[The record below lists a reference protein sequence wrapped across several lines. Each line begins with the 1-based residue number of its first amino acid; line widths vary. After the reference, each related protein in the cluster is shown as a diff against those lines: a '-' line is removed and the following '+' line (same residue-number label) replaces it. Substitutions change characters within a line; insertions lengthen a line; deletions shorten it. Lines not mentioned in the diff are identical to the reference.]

1 VSELFDDD
9 PRDAPPRSASG
20 RSRALIITAV
30 VLAVL
35 FFLLTTFASLWTDH
49 LWFERLGYG
58 SVFARLF
65 WVRTGLFLAFGLVM
79 GGTVATAVTL
89 AYRRRPL
96 IQSSAS
102 DTGLERYRDAVTPIR
117 TWLLVGVSVIAGVFA
132 GASGAGKWRTYL
144 LWRNGGDFGTDDP
157 YFGRDIGFYVFDL
170 PWWHLIVNLVMAATV
185 VALLLSLL
193 VHYLY
198 GGIRLQAQRDKVS
211 GPAQLQLSTLIAI
224 FVLAKAADYW
234 LDRYD
239 LVHGDG
245 PKMTGISFT
254 DDHAVLPAKAIL
266 AGIAV
271 ICAVLFLVNLWRRT
285 WLLPGVG
292 AALLVISAILLGL
305 IWPAIVQG
313 FQVRPSPDK
322 ETPYLAKN
330 IESTRQAYDIDDST
344 VTVENYTAQANADGP
359 PSLGTDLDRQVASA
373 PLVDPQLVH
382 SLFEESQQAR
392 SYYSLQQPLDV
403 DRYKIDDKDRALVLG
418 VRELDQTGIDAR
430 DRTWTNLH
438 TTYTHGSGVIAA
450 YANQRPRDDRT
461 ESVDIQWAQGNQ
473 TTEGDQPAQNDLV
486 DGGPGEFEQRVYF
499 GEKST
504 SYAVVGRPEGASPV
518 ELDLGV
524 GEDADT
530 HTTYDGEGGVPI
542 GSTFRRLLYGIKY
555 GSSSFLLS
563 GRMNE
568 NSEILYN
575 RTPRERVE
583 KVAPWLTLDDDA
595 YPVVVD
601 GRIQW
606 VLDGYTTTDRYPG
619 AERDSFKTMTDDTLQ
634 QDTGLRTLPTDQIN
648 YMRNAVKATVDAYDG
663 TVRLYAWDE
672 SDPILKAWAKVFEG
686 TVLPKSAIP
695 SDLLP
700 HLRYPEDLFKVQR
713 YQLAKYHVTDA
724 TAFLQ
729 GSDWWEVPR
738 DPNPVSASAVHL
750 APPYRMFLDAPGS
763 DEEVWSLSTTFS
775 PTKRNNLSAVM
786 TVNSDA
792 TSEGYG
798 KIQVLERL
806 DQQTQGPRQV
816 ASDLKNDSAISNA
829 LLPYQGTGSLLSYG
843 NLLTIPTTSHGLMYL
858 MPIYARQGTS
868 SPYPKLAYVLVSY
881 DKHLGY
887 GQTLQE
893 AITSALKAS
902 ATQSPTETPP
912 PTSPPTPSSTPA
924 PSKTP
929 SPTPGNP
936 DARARRLLD
945 EAQSLFTQAETAGK
959 AGNFTQR
966 EKLLKKAQQKIAQ
979 AVDLLG

>member
-1 VSELFDDD
+1 MSELFDDD
-9 PRDAPPRSASG
+9 PRDAPPRGTSG
-20 RSRALIITAV
+20 RTRALIITAV
-30 VLAVL
+30 ALAL
-35 FFLLTTFASLWTDH
+35 MFFLLTTFASLWTDH
-49 LWFERLGYG
+49 LWFDQIGYG
-58 SVFARLF
+58 SVFTRLF
-65 WVRTGLFLAFGLVM
+65 WVRTGLFFAFGLVM
-79 GGTVATAVTL
+79 GGTVAATIML
-89 AYRRRPL
+89 AYRHRPL
-96 IQSSAS
+96 FHPSSGEN
-102 DTGLERYRDAVTPIR
+102 GLERYREAVTPIR

-144 LWRNGGDFGTDDP
+144 LWRNGGDFGRKDA
-157 YFGRDIGFYVFDL
+157 YFGKDIGFYVFDL
-170 PWWHLIVNLVMAATV
+170 PWWHLVVNFIMAATV

-211 GPAQLQLSTLIAI
+211 GPAQIQLSCLIAI

-271 ICAVLFLVNLWRRT
+271 ICAVLFLVNIWRRT

-330 IESTRQAYDIDDST
+330 IDATRQAYDIDDAD
-344 VTVENYTAQANADGP
+344 VTVENYTAQAAATGSQ
-359 PSLGTDLDRQVASA
+359 SLGGDLDKQVASA
-373 PLVDPQLVH
+373 PLVDPLLVH
-382 SLFEESQQAR
+382 DLFEESQQAR

-403 DRYKIDDKDRALVLG
+403 DRYTIDGRDRALVLG
-418 VRELDQTGIDAR
+418 VRELDQNGIDPR

-450 YANQRPRDDRT
+450 YANQRARDDKT

-473 TTEGDQPAQNDLV
+473 TTDGDQPAQNDLV
-486 DGGPGEFEQRVYF
+486 DGGPGKFEQRVYF

-530 HTTYDGEGGVPI
+530 HTTYDGAGGVPI
-542 GSTFRRLLYGIKY
+542 GSTFRKLLYGIKF

-568 NSEILYN
+568 NSQILYN

-601 GRIQW
+601 GRILW

-619 AERDSFKTMTDDTLQ
+619 AERDSFKEMTDDTLQ

-672 SDPILKAWAKVFEG
+672 SDPILKAWAKVFDG

-695 SDLLP
+695 DDLMS

-724 TAFLQ
+724 RAFQQ
-729 GSDWWEVPR
+729 GSDWWQVPL
-738 DPNPVSASAVHL
+738 DPNSPVDHL
-750 APPYRMFLDAPGS
+750 MAPYRMFLDAPGS
-763 DEEVWSLSTTFS
+763 DKEVWSLSTTFS

-792 TSEGYG
+792 TSADYG
-798 KIQVLERL
+798 QIQVLERL

-816 ASDLKNDSAISNA
+816 ASDLKNDSAISQA
-829 LLPYQGTGSLLSYG
+829 LLPFRGTGSLLNYG
-843 NLLTIPTTSHGLMYL
+843 NLLTIPTTSHGLIYL

-887 GQTLQE
+887 GTTLQA
-893 AITSALKAS
+893 AITSALR
-902 ATQSPTETPP
+902 ATSTPTPTESPT
-912 PTSPPTPSSTPA
+912 PTP
-924 PSKTP
+924 TP
-929 SPTPGNP
+929 SPTPSGSPSVSPGGN
-936 DARARRLLD
+936 AEAQARRLLD
-945 EAQSLFTQAETAGK
+945 DAQSLFTQAEAAGK
-959 AGNFTQR
+959 EGNFSKR
-966 EKLLKKAQQKIAQ
+966 EDLLKQAQAKVAQ
-979 AVDLLG
+979 AVDLLNG

>member
-9 PRDAPPRSASG
+9 PRDTPTRTSG
-20 RSRALIITAV
+20 RTRALIITAV
-30 VLAVL
+30 ALAL
-35 FFLLTTFASLWTDH
+35 FFFLLTTFASLWTDH
-49 LWFERLGYG
+49 LWFDQLGYG
-58 SVFARLF
+58 SVFNKLF
-65 WVRTGLFLAFGLVM
+65 WVRTGLFLGFGLVM
-79 GGTVATAVTL
+79 GGGVAATIVL
-89 AYRRRPL
+89 AYRNRPL
-96 IQSSAS
+96 FNPTSGDS
-102 DTGLERYRDAVTPIR
+102 GLERYRDAINPIR

-144 LWRNGGDFGTDDP
+144 LWRNGGSFGTKDA
-157 YFGRDIGFYVFDL
+157 YFGKDIGFYVFDL
-170 PWWHLIVNLVMAATV
+170 PWWHLVVNFIMAATI

-198 GGIRLQAQRDKVS
+198 GGIRLQAQRDRVS
-211 GPAQLQLSTLIAI
+211 RPAQVQLSTLIAI
-224 FVLAKAADYW
+224 FVLAKAVDYW

-271 ICAVLFLVNLWRRT
+271 ICAALFLVNIWRRT

-292 AALLVISAILLGL
+292 AALLVVSAILLGL

-330 IESTRQAYDIDDST
+330 IAATRQAYAIDKANVS
-344 VTVENYTAQANADGP
+344 VENYTAQASATASQ
-359 PSLGTDLDRQVASA
+359 SLASDLDKQVASA
-373 PLVDPQLVH
+373 PLVDPLLVH
-382 SLFEESQQAR
+382 ELFTESQQAR
-392 SYYSLQQPLDV
+392 SYYTLQQPLDV
-403 DRYKIDDKDRALVLG
+403 DHYVIDGKDRALVLG
-418 VRELDQTGIDAR
+418 VRELDQSGIDPS
-430 DRTWTNLH
+430 DQTWTNLH

-450 YANQRPRDDRT
+450 YANQRSRDDRT
-461 ESVDIQWAQGNQ
+461 ESPNIEWAQGNQ
-473 TTEGDQPAQNDLV
+473 STDGDQPAQNDLV
-486 DGGPGEFEQRVYF
+486 DGGPGKFEQRVYF

-504 SYAVVGRPEGASPV
+504 TYAVVGRPSGASPV

-524 GEDADT
+524 GEDSDT
-530 HTTYDGEGGVPI
+530 HTTYDGQGGVPI
-542 GSTFRRLLYGIKY
+542 GSTFRRLLYGVKF

-568 NSEILYN
+568 NSRILYD

-595 YPVVVD
+595 YPVIVD

-606 VLDGYTTTDRYPG
+606 VIDGYTTTDRYPG
-619 AERDSFKTMTDDTLQ
+619 AQRDSFKDMTDDVLQ

-672 SDPILKAWAKVFEG
+672 SDPILRAWSKAFPG
-686 TVLPKSAIP
+686 TVLPRSAIP
-695 SDLLP
+695 DDLIP

-724 TAFLQ
+724 RAFQQ
-729 GSDWWEVPR
+729 GSDWWQVPL
-738 DPNPVSASAVHL
+738 DPNSTVHL
-750 APPYRMFLDAPGS
+750 MAPYRMFLDQQGS
-763 DEEVWSLSTTFS
+763 DKEVWSLSTTFS

-786 TVNSDA
+786 TVDSDA
-792 TSEGYG
+792 TSPDYG

-816 ASDLKNDSAISNA
+816 ASDMKNDSAISNA
-829 LLPYQGTGSLLSYG
+829 LLPYRPGSGSLLNYG
-843 NLLTIPTTSHGLMYL
+843 NLLTIPTTSHGLIYL

-868 SPYPKLAYVLVSY
+868 SPYPKLVYVLVSY

-887 GQTLQE
+887 GQTLQQ
-893 AITSALKAS
+893 AITSALRS
-902 ATQSPTETPP
+902 TTSPST
-912 PTSPPTPSSTPA
+912 TSPPTTP
-924 PSKTP
+924 TP
-929 SPTPGNP
+929 SPSGSPSPSAGT
-936 DARARRLLD
+936 AEQQAKALLD
-945 EAQSLFTQAETAGK
+945 QAQSLFTQAETAGK
-959 AGNFTQR
+959 AGDFAKR
-966 EKLLKKAQQKIAQ
+966 EDLLKQAQ
-979 AVDLLG
+979 AKISQAVALLG